1 MKATLSFDLAN
12 DDDRLR
18 HIQCVKSQD
27 MAITLHQINEALYK
41 ADDIGANHAIRII
54 QAAMQNLDMEELT

>member
-27 MAITLHQINEALYK
+27 IAITLHQINEALYK
-41 ADDIGANHAIRII
+41 SDEIEAYHAIRII
-54 QAAMQNLDMEELT
+54 QTAMQNLDMEELT